1 MSSQHVA
8 SVNSGPTGLSILVQ
22 IAWDKLLQLPGV
34 SQSVS
39 QSVST
44 EAPSIPSAAKPRTE
58 ALTQKEWKAI
68 ERLDRQALGAVAD
81 YRSKRAEHYDLR
93 QNLTT
98 KAGPLGLL
106 GMFSSA
112 KSQRKHIE
120 RALSSSLEGLRE
132 YFQKNV
138 QPWLRQIWSSY
149 RGKTFTV
156 PEGGRVPTL
165 LKLASLPKEKVG
177 KVFSVEYLKTRVEQ
191 LEARSKSCNFR
202 VSKHS
207 GPLAITMT
215 RKVGDGPSTTLRF
228 EQRRPG
234 VVNVY
239 LNDKRMVYQGKNVS
253 LFTDDA
259 LKLADQF
266 SRGAK
271 SMKVRQGGFT
281 EYVIGS
287 EDMFARAQK
296 AMEKADK
303 KA

>member
-1 MSSQHVA
+1 MSTQHVA
-8 SVNSGPTGLSILVQ
+8 SVNSGPAGLSILVQ
-22 IAWDKLLQLPGV
+22 IAWDKLLQMPGV
-34 SQSVS
+34 SSS
-39 QSVST
+39 
-44 EAPSIPSAAKPRTE
+44 APTAEPAVPRAAKPRAE
-58 ALTQKEWKAI
+58 ALTQKELKAI
-68 ERLDRQALGAVAD
+68 ERLDRQAFGAVAD
-81 YRSKRAEHYDLR
+81 YQSKRAEHYDLR
-93 QNLTT
+93 QAITAT
-98 KAGPLGLL
+98 AAHPGLL
-106 GMFSSA
+106 GIFSSE

-120 RALSSSLEGLRE
+120 KALSSSLEGLLE

-138 QPWLRQIWSSY
+138 QPWLRQVWTSY
-149 RGKTFTV
+149 SGKTFTV
-156 PEGGRVPTL
+156 PEGGRVPTI
-165 LKLASLPKEKVG
+165 LKLASLPTEKVG
-177 KVFSVEYLKTRVEQ
+177 KVISVEYLKSRIEQ
-191 LEARSKSCNFR
+191 LESRAGSSNFR

-215 RKVGDGPSTTLRF
+215 RKLGDGPSATLRF

-253 LFTDDA
+253 LYTDDA
-259 LKLADQF
+259 LKLAERF

-287 EDMFARAQK
+287 EAMFLKAQK

>member
-1 MSSQHVA
+1 
-8 SVNSGPTGLSILVQ
+8 
-22 IAWDKLLQLPGV
+22 
-34 SQSVS
+34 
-39 QSVST
+39 VST
-44 EAPSIPSAAKPRTE
+44 EAPSVPQAAKSRAE

-68 ERLDRQALGAVAD
+68 ERLDRQAFGAVAD
-81 YRSKRAEHYDLR
+81 YRSKQAEHYDLR
-93 QNLTT
+93 QTITT
-98 KAGPLGLL
+98 TAARPGLL
-106 GMFSSA
+106 GIFSNE

-120 RALSSSLEGLRE
+120 RALSASLEGLRE

-138 QPWLRQIWSSY
+138 QPWLRQVWSSY
-149 RGKTFTV
+149 SGKTFTV
-156 PEGGRVPTL
+156 SQGTRIPTI
-165 LKLASLPKEKVG
+165 LKLASLPTEKVG
-177 KVFSVEYLKTRVEQ
+177 KVISVDYLKSRIEQ
-191 LEARSKSCNFR
+191 LEGRSKSCNFR
-202 VSKHS
+202 VAKHS

-215 RKVGDGPSTTLRF
+215 RKLGDSAPATLRF

-253 LFTDDA
+253 LYTDDA

-287 EDMFARAQK
+287 EAMFLKAQK

>member
-8 SVNSGPTGLSILVQ
+8 SVNSGPAGLSILVQ
-22 IAWDKLLQLPGV
+22 IAWDKLLQIPGV
-34 SQSVS
+34 SQNAPTAEHAVS
-39 QSVST
+39 R
-44 EAPSIPSAAKPRTE
+44 AAKPRAE
-58 ALTQKEWKAI
+58 ALTPRELKAI
-68 ERLDRQALGAVAD
+68 ERLDRQAFGAVSD
-81 YRSKRAEHYDLR
+81 YRSKRAEHYELR
-93 QNLTT
+93 QGITT
-98 KAGPLGLL
+98 TTAHSGLL
-106 GMFSSA
+106 GIFSSE
-112 KSQRKHIE
+112 KNQRKHIE
-120 RALSSSLEGLRE
+120 KALSASLEGLRE

-138 QPWLRQIWSSY
+138 QPWLRQVWTSY
-149 RGKTFTV
+149 SGKTFTV
-156 PEGGRVPTL
+156 PVGGRVPTI
-165 LKLASLPKEKVG
+165 LKLASLPTEKVG
-177 KVFSVEYLKTRVEQ
+177 KVISVEYLKSRIEQ
-191 LEARSKSCNFR
+191 LESRKGSCNFR

-215 RKVGDGPSTTLRF
+215 RKVGDGPSATLRF

-253 LFTDDA
+253 LYTDDA

-287 EDMFARAQK
+287 EAMFLKAQK